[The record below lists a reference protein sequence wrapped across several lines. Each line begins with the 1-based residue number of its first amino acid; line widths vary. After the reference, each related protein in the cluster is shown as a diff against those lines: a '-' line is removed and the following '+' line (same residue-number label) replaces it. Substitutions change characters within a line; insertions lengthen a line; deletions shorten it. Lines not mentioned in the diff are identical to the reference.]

1 MYAIIE
7 TSGRQYKVE
16 EGNMI
21 YVDKTDLEPGK
32 EITFDRV
39 VMLRNDNDMKFGE
52 TYVEGAKV
60 VGTVVENVRDKKV
73 KVIKF
78 RRRKQYRRELGHKQ
92 WYTSVKVDKIEQ

>member
-52 TYVEGAKV
+52 PYVEGAKV